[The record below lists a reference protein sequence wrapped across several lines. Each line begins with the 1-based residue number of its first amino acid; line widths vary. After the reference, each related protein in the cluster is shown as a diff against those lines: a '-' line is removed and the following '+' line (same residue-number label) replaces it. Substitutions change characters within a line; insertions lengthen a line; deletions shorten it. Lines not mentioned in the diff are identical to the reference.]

1 MGERGGANV
10 YCFVQNNPNLFID
23 SLGLEAE
30 CQNCCKCGPIDLTY
44 FPGGSSFEWSSYT
57 VHDPNGHPVPG
68 LGGAPAT
75 GYNVLGNIFQIKFNF
90 TDGPGGCRFHVKETG
105 TYYIEIITGKGSGFK
120 KDGTLGDADVPA
132 GCQSPRVY
140 HDLFG
145 IYIDDPTIFYE
156 GMIFDVVAKIEFVYT
171 CTSKDYPE
179 TNTTVTKNIDTTVTA
194 KVMWPDVKIL
204 NVQP

>member
-156 GMIFDVVAKIEFVYT
+156 GMISTWLQKLNLYTHVRLKIIQKRT
-171 CTSKDYPE
+171 
-179 TNTTVTKNIDTTVTA
+179 
-194 KVMWPDVKIL
+194 
-204 NVQP
+204 QP